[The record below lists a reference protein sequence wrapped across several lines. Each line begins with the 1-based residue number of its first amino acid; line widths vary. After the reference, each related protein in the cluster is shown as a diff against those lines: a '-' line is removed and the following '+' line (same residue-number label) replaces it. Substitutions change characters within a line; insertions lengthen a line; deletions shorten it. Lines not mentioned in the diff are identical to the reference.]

1 MIDSR
6 TSRFRAMLTLLV
18 ALAAA
23 VGILTTSTPAAA
35 FCGFYVSE
43 SEGSLYNN
51 ATRVAMMRDD
61 QQTVMSMQ
69 NNYAGP
75 AEDFAMV
82 VPVPEVLEKKQVKT
96 LDDQVFGRLD
106 RLTSPR
112 LVEYWQKDP
121 CHEPPR
127 RRPAANEVQMMGSSS
142 ASADT
147 SEGTREKVTV
157 EAKFDVGEYEVVM
170 LSAEESTAL
179 DTWLRGNDYNIPD
192 GAAEHFKPYIEQGS
206 RFFVAKVNLEKVEYA
221 DGQAVLSP
229 IRFHYE
235 SQDFKLPVRLGLI
248 NSRGSQDLIVYL
260 LAKDQRYEVANY
272 PNATIPTNLPVEESV
287 KGEFAAFYD
296 AMFERLLEDRPRAVV
311 TEYAWTATK
320 CDPCPVP
327 PLEPGHL
334 KTLGADVVSGGSE
347 NDGGDISFPSGGSR
361 NTPQG
366 WTVTRLHTRYSK
378 ESLGQDLVFEEAPSI
393 RGGRGEPQ
401 GGGGDME
408 HQTARK
414 SHRNNFQARYYIRH
428 FWSEG
433 ADCEVPDWGRWG
445 EPPNDR
451 SRDPNAAGD
460 LGFEGTSGD
469 VSLES
474 SIEQESVPNIG
485 RLDGKQ
491 SRSEGRSSSGGD
503 GESGEGE

>member
-1 MIDSR
+1 MR
-6 TSRFRAMLTLLV
+6 TSRYRAMLGLAA

-23 VGILTTSTPAAA
+23 LAILTTSSPAAA

-61 QQTVMSMQ
+61 QRTIMSMQ

-82 VPVPEVLEKKQVKT
+82 VPVPEVLEKEQVKT
-96 LDDQVFGRLD
+96 LDDQVFRRLD

-112 LVEYWQKDP
+112 LVEYWQQDP
-121 CHEPPR
+121 CYKPR
-127 RRPAANEVQMMGSSS
+127 RRRRAADEVQIMASPT
-142 ASADT
+142 ASADA
-147 SEGTREKVTV
+147 EGGAREKVTV

-179 DTWLRGNDYNIPD
+179 DTWLRENNYNIPD
-192 GAAEHFKPYIEQGS
+192 GAAKYFKPYIEQGS
-206 RFFVAKVNLEKVEYA
+206 KFFVARVNLEKVEYA

-235 SQDFKLPVRLGLI
+235 SQNFKLPVRLGLI
-248 NSRGSQDLIVYL
+248 NSRGSQDLLVYL
-260 LAKDQRYEVANY
+260 LAKDQRYKVANY

-287 KGEFAAFYD
+287 KGRFAAFYD
-296 AMFERLLEDRPRAVV
+296 AMFERLLRDRPRAVV

-334 KTLGADVVSGGSE
+334 KTLGADVVSG
-347 NDGGDISFPSGGSR
+347 DGESGG
-361 NTPQG
+361 NTDIIGSPTRGARTATQG

-378 ESLGQDLVFEEAPSI
+378 ESLGQDLVFEKAHPI
-393 RGGRGEPQ
+393 RGGRGEPE

-414 SHRNNFQARYYIRH
+414 SRRNNFQARYFIRH
-428 FWSEG
+428 FWSKG
-433 ADCEVPDWGRWG
+433 ADCEDPDWGRWG
-445 EPPNDR
+445 GPPNGGG
-451 SRDPNAAGD
+451 RDPNAAGD
-460 LGFEGTSGD
+460 AGFEEPDGD
-469 VSLES
+469 VSLQS
-474 SIEQESVPNIG
+474 SIQQESVPNLG
-485 RLDGKQ
+485 RLGGGQ
-491 SRSEGRSSSGGD
+491 SRPEGRRSSGAD